1 MALLFF
7 FPPFFPFNSRFENK
21 MRAGCTE
28 ISHVCNFQLWQIGT
42 VDASSSDLF
51 IYLRG
56 RREERKGLGGGGWG
70 RDAGSRKEKEK
81 KKKQI
86 QAKRD
91 LNLKYCS
98 LAHIIQIPP
107 ALSVTASCL
116 VKNNR
121 QKIKKHVFPHN
132 TKSCWVFQL
141 PWANQSLTP
150 KLMKLILGA
159 SRH

>member
-1 MALLFF
+1 MYANPPCAPMALFF
-7 FPPFFPFNSRFENK
+7 FLFFPFFPFNSRFENK

-51 IYLRG
+51 IYLRA
-56 RREERKGLGGGGWG
+56 RREERKGLGGYKGEMLVVE
-70 RDAGSRKEKEK
+70 RK
-81 KKKQI
+81 KKKKKQQI

-121 QKIKKHVFPHN
+121 QKIKKRVFPHN
-132 TKSCWVFQL
+132 TGSC
-141 PWANQSLTP
+141 
-150 KLMKLILGA
+150 
-159 SRH
+159 